1 MPTTPEQKLAGWHS
15 VSELVDH
22 FAPPYL
28 VAWKLRVGLVEANKV
43 SKQALKIGKRL
54 DDLVRTGEKPGKK
67 DKPEIHKCY
76 EGFERWRA
84 KYQPTLIFPER
95 IDSEE
100 LKLTGQPD
108 FYWVETDTLID
119 MKSSKSISAGYFF
132 QNGGYKRLG
141 FPGSKIAVLR
151 LDKETGD
158 YEFVTNEDIDISLEL
173 CVDVFESIY
182 KHVVVHKTLAT
193 KLGEI

>member
-1 MPTTPEQKLAGWHS
+1 MDYF
-15 VSELVDH
+15 V
-22 FAPPYL
+22 PPYL
-28 VAWKLRVGLVEANKV
+28 VAWKLKVGLAEANAI
-43 SKQALKIGKRL
+43 SRNALKLGKRL
-54 DDLVRTGEKPGKK
+54 DDLVRTGEKPIKK

-76 EGFERWRA
+76 EGIERWRA

-95 IDSEE
+95 IDNQE

-108 FYWVETDTLID
+108 FYWVEADTLID

-158 YEFVTNEDIDISLEL
+158 YEFVINEDIGISLPL

-182 KHVVVHKTLAT
+182 KHVVVHKALAI